1 MNVRRCDGFAVA
13 LVILLCGSAACGGGS
28 TPTTPA
34 PTPPSSPSL
43 PAGGACGVL
52 GVSPS
57 TSILNGA
64 ECPTGNSA
72 VLLLNM
78 RDKDGFAV
86 GGCTGT
92 LIAPRAILTA
102 AHCVSGD
109 TAFVRVWLGSG
120 DELVAQ
126 SFIAH
131 PSYRGTGAST
141 SDVAIV
147 FMPGD
152 VPRTPVPLLLGRDA
166 RVGETAVIAG
176 WGRDQNNVSATLRA
190 GLTSLSAA
198 GATLL
203 ETQYSATISSVCS
216 GDSGGPIL
224 LAESGVWAIAGVT
237 SATSQNVCNT
247 GTNFYVTARNENISS
262 FILANVPA
270 ASRR

>member
-1 MNVRRCDGFAVA
+1 MNVRRCDGFTVA
-13 LVILLCGSAACGGGS
+13 LVVLLCGSVACGGGS
-28 TPTTPA
+28 APTSPTPA
-34 PTPPSSPSL
+34 APSSPSL

-64 ECPTGNSA
+64 ECPAGNSA

-78 RDKDGFAV
+78 KDRDGRSV

-109 TAFVRVWLGSG
+109 TALVRVWLGSG

-126 SFIAH
+126 SFTAH
-131 PSYRGTGAST
+131 PNYRGTGASA

-147 FMPGD
+147 IMPDD
-152 VPRTPVPLLLGRDA
+152 VPRTPVPLLLGREA

-176 WGRDQNNVSATLRA
+176 WGRDQNNVTTTLRA
-190 GLTSLSAA
+190 GLTSLSAVSS
-198 GATLL
+198 TSL
-203 ETQYSATISSVCS
+203 ETQYAATISSVCS

-237 SATSQNVCNT
+237 SATSQNICNT
-247 GTNFYVTARNENISS
+247 GTNFYVPVRNDSISS
-262 FILANVPA
+262 YILARVPD